1 MIPLTPRFIYVTTD
15 LQDHPAAMARVERMI
30 AACPGARVEFVDDEG
45 LSAAVT
51 ERGWDQTTCWGT
63 QTAAERHDPDLVLT
77 TGKFHDEA
85 TKAARLERYPGLRF
99 RDLGGYRMFWWRY
112 DGSPEFRE
120 KSRGIICQ
128 SAWQLHSIEGCPFRC
143 WYCGCGGVNR
153 LLMNV
158 EEYLEHLDEWLQVAP
173 AQRLYKW
180 DNSADVT
187 AFEPEYGWSTELVKY
202 FARQPGKFLEIYVG
216 KSDNIE
222 NLLSVDPRGQT
233 ILQWSISART
243 QSTVIEEKT
252 ATWEERIEAARA
264 CQEAGYLVRFR
275 FSPIIPVPGWRE
287 ENTELIERIF
297 ARTRPDVISLCPFG
311 WMNAT
316 EFERRVPFD
325 LLDPDFAA
333 VIRAAEPFLAERGYS
348 SGGAHPIPHDARLV
362 LLDYL
367 IDEIQRVGPGVPIAL
382 CLETP
387 EMWARLGPKLGQPP
401 GRYVCNCGPTCT
413 PGDALYDAAACRGG
427 Q

>member
-1 MIPLTPRFIYVTTD
+1 MPVISLNPQYIYITTD
-15 LQDHPAAMARVERMI
+15 LQNNAPAMARAERMI
-30 AACPGARVEFVDDEG
+30 AACPGARVKFVDDEG
-45 LSAAVT
+45 LCAAIA
-51 ERGWDQTTCWGT
+51 ERGWDRTRCWGE
-63 QTAAERHDPDLVLT
+63 QAPGERRDPDLVLT

-85 TKAARLERYPGLRF
+85 TRAARLEKHPGLGF

-120 KSRGIICQ
+120 RTEGIICQ

-143 WYCGCGGVNR
+143 MYCGYGGMNR
-153 LLMNV
+153 LLMNL
-158 EEYLEHLDEWLQVAP
+158 EEYVDHLDDWLQVAP
-173 AQRLYKW
+173 QQRLYKW
-180 DNSADVT
+180 DNSTDVT
-187 AFEPEYGWSTELVKY
+187 AFEPEYGWSAEFVRY

-222 NLLSVDPRGQT
+222 HLLDVDPQGHT

-275 FSPIIPVPGWRE
+275 FSPIIPVHHWRE
-287 ENTELIERIF
+287 ENTELMERIF
-297 ARTRPDVISLCPFG
+297 ARTRPDVMSLCPFG
-311 WMNAT
+311 WMTAT
-316 EFERRVPFD
+316 DFERRVPFD

-333 VIRAAEPFLAERGYS
+333 VIRAAEPFLTARGYNA
-348 SGGAHPIPHDARLV
+348 GNAQPIPHDARLV
-362 LLDYL
+362 LLDHM
-367 IDEIQRVGPGVPIAL
+367 IDDIQRLSPETTIAL

-387 EMWARLGPKLGQPP
+387 EMWARLGPKIGQRP
-401 GRYVCNCGPTCT
+401 GEYVCNCGPTST
-413 PGDALYDAAACRGG
+413 PGDALYETTCRGA
-427 Q
+427 